1 MIAGQDKPKAVRGR
15 VPCGQGGPA
24 SSRTTAAWHG
34 RTSRTLRKEHS
45 SHMST
50 QVADLE
56 RKLRAV
62 AAGDLS
68 ALEAVALAEAI
79 AERQKERGF

>member
-1 MIAGQDKPKAVRGR
+1 
-15 VPCGQGGPA
+15 
-24 SSRTTAAWHG
+24 
-34 RTSRTLRKEHS
+34 
-45 SHMST
+45 MST